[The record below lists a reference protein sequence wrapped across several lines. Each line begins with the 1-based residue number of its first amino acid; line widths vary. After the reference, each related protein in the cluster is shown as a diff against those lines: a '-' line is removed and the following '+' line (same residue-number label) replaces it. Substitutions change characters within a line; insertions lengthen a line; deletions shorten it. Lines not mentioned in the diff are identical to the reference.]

1 MNYQELCLLTDSRR
15 VHRRYKGIVIMEERI
30 VRKGFSP
37 VQWTC
42 FLLALWSLQSLLI
55 LATPSPAQWEQCHWM
70 TSQWGLTTDNT
81 EYDGRAFKGGGRLHG
96 YGEGGKPHETSF
108 ASYPGHS
115 FNEGLGTRWR
125 VVVIWWY
132 GSKRRA
138 HKMGAGVPPMY
149 IPHISVMHHRCTGWR
164 CQRAWSS
171 VEPEQECSFSVL
183 LLSLSPPL
191 SLPVLK
197 VKVQGS

>member
-1 MNYQELCLLTDSRR
+1 M
-15 VHRRYKGIVIMEERI
+15 VERI
-30 VRKGFSP
+30 VKKDFSP

-55 LATPSPAQWEQCHWM
+55 LATPSPAQWEQCHCSHTGDW
-70 TSQWGLTTDNT
+70 QTDNS
-81 EYDGRAFKGGGRLHG
+81 EHDGRAFKGGGRLHG
-96 YGEGGKPHETSF
+96 YGEEGKPHETSF
-108 ASYPGHS
+108 ASHPGCS
-115 FNEGLGTRWR
+115 FNEGLGTRRR
-125 VVVIWWY
+125 VVVIGCY
-132 GSKRRA
+132 YESKRGA
-138 HKMGAGVPPMY
+138 HKMGTGVPMY
-149 IPHISVMHHRCTGWR
+149 VPHISVMRHRCTGWR

-191 SLPVLK
+191 SLPTLK